1 MGYIELTFCGD
12 WKKLP
17 DLKTRFKISFSK
29 RDGELTQ
36 DILFVGERAQSLDA
50 DDIRKIRSHRG
61 VIRAELEFE
70 EAPFFGP
77 AIEAL
82 QLARHLFG
90 CGGTGLFVDT
100 ATKVFTPRTLGEITT
115 DEPRFLFHFLVE
127 VFGNREAITTSGMTA
142 FGLPDVRVPYSG
154 DMVGPAQSAAF
165 SLAAKMVCDQFVP
178 LEGSPF
184 RASESAPLYEMSRDA
199 RPSQDNPLGF
209 WTLRLPEG
217 SA

>member
-1 MGYIELTFCGD
+1 MGHIELTFCGD

-17 DLKTRFKISFSK
+17 DLKTRFQVSFAK

-36 DILFVGERAQSLDA
+36 DILFVGDRAQCLDA
-50 DDIRKIRSHRG
+50 DDIRKIRGHRG
-61 VIRAELEFE
+61 VIRAEFAFE
-70 EAPFFGP
+70 SESPFGP

-82 QLARHLFG
+82 QLARDLFE
-90 CGGTGLFVDT
+90 CGGTGLFVET

-115 DEPRFLFHFLVE
+115 EEPRFLFHFLVE
-127 VFGNREAITTSGMTA
+127 VFGSKEAIMTSGMTA
-142 FGLPDVRVPYSG
+142 FGLPDVRVPYSL

-165 SLAAKMVCDQFVP
+165 SLAARMVCDQFVP

-184 RASESAPLYEMSRDA
+184 RASESAPLYVMSRDT
-199 RPSQDNPLGF
+199 SSSSDNPLGF
-209 WTLRLPEG
+209 WTLSLSET